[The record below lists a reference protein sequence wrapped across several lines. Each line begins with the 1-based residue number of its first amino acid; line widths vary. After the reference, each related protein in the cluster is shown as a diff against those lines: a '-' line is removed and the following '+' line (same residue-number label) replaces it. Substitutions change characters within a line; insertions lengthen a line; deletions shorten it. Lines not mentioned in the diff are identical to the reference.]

1 MLVQIGNWL
10 YQNSMAIFISAI
22 ASLLISKRY
31 YDKANRESVLM
42 MVIFPIVKLLNEK
55 YYTRNDYEALFEINS
70 SYAVKYLRK
79 KERNKLLELLSA
91 YRDVCKYS
99 KENADTSC
107 IMAYYN
113 YKLKENGINPKPCAI
128 TDDDGEVV
136 ADDFPP
142 DYNYLQDYVYK
153 IVSSFNFIESPEECT
168 IKIADA
174 FKCYTEKYYTGEEIT
189 YFKDYSIEKVI
200 ELSEISKK
208 WNDKFRRA
216 DKSKEEFLNLP
227 ICKKVKNIIDES
239 SINEYVKNKGIVKKH
254 KEKFTD
260 KFKEEINALKN
271 TKYSSIYVVVCLI
284 EQAVFLELL
293 KDLTQLI
300 PNDNIRLL
308 FYAGGGI
315 LSFVIML
322 KILDMLVKKAG
333 KKIENDVLM
342 EMQSKGEY
350 VPEKTDKIVECA
362 TMLGYMSPLLCVSTW
377 VSGIENAQIYKWGI
391 IILVHILGIGIPVLV
406 KKKSRIYMCITKNVL
421 LPVFDNRT
429 NHDWLLTWVKPIHS
443 IHIFL

>member
-10 YQNSMAIFISAI
+10 YQNAMAIFISAI

-153 IVSSFNFIESPEECT
+153 IVSSFDFIESPEECT

-174 FKCYTEKYYTGEEIT
+174 FKCYTEKYYTGEEII
-189 YFKDYSIEKVI
+189 YFEDYSVEKVI

-208 WNDKFRRA
+208 WNDKFKRA
-216 DKSKEEFLNLP
+216 DKCKEEFLNLP
-227 ICKKVKNIIDES
+227 ICKKVKNIIDEL

-260 KFKEEINALKN
+260 KFKEEINSLKN

-293 KDLTQLI
+293 KDLTQLMS
-300 PNDNIRLL
+300 NDKIRLL

-333 KKIENDVLM
+333 KKIEDDVLM

-362 TMLGYMSPLLCVSTW
+362 TMLGYMSPFLCVSTW
-377 VSGIENAQIYKWGI
+377 ISGIENTQIYKWGI
-391 IILVHILGIGIPVLV
+391 IILVHILESMKL
-406 KKKSRIYMCITKNVL
+406 
-421 LPVFDNRT
+421 
-429 NHDWLLTWVKPIHS
+429 
-443 IHIFL
+443 FL

>member
-10 YQNSMAIFISAI
+10 YQNAMAIFISAI

-153 IVSSFNFIESPEECT
+153 IVSSFDFIESPEECT

-174 FKCYTEKYYTGEEIT
+174 FKCYTEKYYTGEEII
-189 YFKDYSIEKVI
+189 YFEDYSVEKVI

-208 WNDKFRRA
+208 QNDKFKRA
-216 DKSKEEFLNLP
+216 DKCKEEFLNLP
-227 ICKKVKNIIDES
+227 ICKKVKNIIDEL

-260 KFKEEINALKN
+260 KFKEEINSLKN

-293 KDLTQLI
+293 KDLTQLMS
-300 PNDNIRLL
+300 NDKIRLL

-333 KKIENDVLM
+333 KKIEDDVLM

-362 TMLGYMSPLLCVSTW
+362 TMLGYMSPFLCVSTW
-377 VSGIENAQIYKWGI
+377 ISGIENTQIYKWGI
-391 IILVHILGIGIPVLV
+391 IILVHILGIGIPLLV
-406 KKKSRIYMCITKNVL
+406 KKKKQN
-421 LPVFDNRT
+421 
-429 NHDWLLTWVKPIHS
+429 IHMYY
-443 IHIFL
+443 

>member
-10 YQNSMAIFISAI
+10 YQNAMAIFISAI

-153 IVSSFNFIESPEECT
+153 IVSSFDFIESPEECT

-174 FKCYTEKYYTGEEIT
+174 FKCYTEKYYTGEEII
-189 YFKDYSIEKVI
+189 YFEDYSVEKVI

-208 WNDKFRRA
+208 WNDKFKRA
-216 DKSKEEFLNLP
+216 DKCKEEFLNLP
-227 ICKKVKNIIDES
+227 ICKKVKNIIDEL

-260 KFKEEINALKN
+260 KFKEEINSLKN

-293 KDLTQLI
+293 KDLTQLMS
-300 PNDNIRLL
+300 NDKIRLL

-333 KKIENDVLM
+333 KKIEDDVLM

-362 TMLGYMSPLLCVSTW
+362 TMLGYMSPFLCV
-377 VSGIENAQIYKWGI
+377 K
-391 IILVHILGIGIPVLV
+391 
-406 KKKSRIYMCITKNVL
+406 YMDFWN
-421 LPVFDNRT
+421 
-429 NHDWLLTWVKPIHS
+429 
-443 IHIFL
+443 

>member
-1 MLVQIGNWL
+1 MALLSVHTIREGHHYSRRSWRGEDHRGVADHCKVNKRR
-10 YQNSMAIFISAI
+10 MAIFISAI

-153 IVSSFNFIESPEECT
+153 IVSSFDFIESPEECT

-174 FKCYTEKYYTGEEIT
+174 FKCYTEKYYTGEEII
-189 YFKDYSIEKVI
+189 YFEDYSVEKVI

-208 WNDKFRRA
+208 WNDKFKRA
-216 DKSKEEFLNLP
+216 DKCKEEFLNLP
-227 ICKKVKNIIDES
+227 ICKKVKNIIDEL

-260 KFKEEINALKN
+260 KFKEEINSLKN

-293 KDLTQLI
+293 KDLTQLMS
-300 PNDNIRLL
+300 NDKIRLL

-333 KKIENDVLM
+333 KKIEDDVLM

-362 TMLGYMSPLLCVSTW
+362 TMLGYMSPFLCVSTW
-377 VSGIENAQIYKWGI
+377 ISGIENTQIYKWGI
-391 IILVHILGIGIPVLV
+391 IILVHILGIGIPLLV
-406 KKKSRIYMCITKNVL
+406 KKKK
-421 LPVFDNRT
+421 
-429 NHDWLLTWVKPIHS
+429 
-443 IHIFL
+443 

>member
-1 MLVQIGNWL
+1 MKIKEIKENKKQFLPLLLLADEQEDMIDRYLNRGIMYVLDDDGVKCECVVTDEGKGVLEIKNIATEPE
-10 YQNSMAIFISAI
+10 YQGKGYGKV
-22 ASLLISKRY
+22 LIDFVATTYKG
-31 YDKANRESVLM
+31 
-42 MVIFPIVKLLNEK
+42 
-55 YYTRNDYEALFEINS
+55 
-70 SYAVKYLRK
+70 
-79 KERNKLLELLSA
+79 
-91 YRDVCKYS
+91 KYS
-99 KENADTSC
+99 ILQVGTGDSSLTIPFYENADTSC

-153 IVSSFNFIESPEECT
+153 IVSSFDFIESPEECT

-174 FKCYTEKYYTGEEIT
+174 FKCYTEKYYTGEEII
-189 YFKDYSIEKVI
+189 YFEDYSVEKVI

-208 WNDKFRRA
+208 WNDKFKRA
-216 DKSKEEFLNLP
+216 DKCKEEFLNLP
-227 ICKKVKNIIDES
+227 ICKKVKNIIDEL

-260 KFKEEINALKN
+260 KFKEEINSLKN

-293 KDLTQLI
+293 KDLTQLMS
-300 PNDNIRLL
+300 NDKIRLL

-333 KKIENDVLM
+333 KKIEDDVLM

-362 TMLGYMSPLLCVSTW
+362 TMLGYMSPFLCVSTW
-377 VSGIENAQIYKWGI
+377 ISGIENTQIYKWGI
-391 IILVHILGIGIPVLV
+391 IILVHILGIGIPLLV
-406 KKKSRIYMCITKNVL
+406 KKKK
-421 LPVFDNRT
+421 
-429 NHDWLLTWVKPIHS
+429 
-443 IHIFL
+443 

>member
-10 YQNSMAIFISAI
+10 YQNAMAIFISAI

-153 IVSSFNFIESPEECT
+153 IVSSFDFIESPEECT

-174 FKCYTEKYYTGEEIT
+174 FKCYTEKYYTGEEII
-189 YFKDYSIEKVI
+189 YFEDYSVEKVI

-208 WNDKFRRA
+208 WNDKFKRA
-216 DKSKEEFLNLP
+216 DKCKEEFLNLP

-239 SINEYVKNKGIVKKH
+239 SINECVKNKGIVKKH

-260 KFKEEINALKN
+260 KFKEKINSLKN

-300 PNDNIRLL
+300 SNDKIRLL

-315 LSFVIML
+315 LSLVIML

-333 KKIENDVLM
+333 KKIEDDVLM

-350 VPEKTDKIVECA
+350 VPEKLIK
-362 TMLGYMSPLLCVSTW
+362 
-377 VSGIENAQIYKWGI
+377 
-391 IILVHILGIGIPVLV
+391 
-406 KKKSRIYMCITKNVL
+406 
-421 LPVFDNRT
+421 
-429 NHDWLLTWVKPIHS
+429 
-443 IHIFL
+443 